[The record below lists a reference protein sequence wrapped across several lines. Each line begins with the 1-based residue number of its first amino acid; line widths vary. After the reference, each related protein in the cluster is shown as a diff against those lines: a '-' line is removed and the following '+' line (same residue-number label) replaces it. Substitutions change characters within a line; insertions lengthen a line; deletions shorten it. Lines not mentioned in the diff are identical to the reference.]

1 MTFRTKK
8 FAGVFLFFVL
18 TATTL
23 FAQADQAK
31 VTDAELNKFAAVFQ
45 QMRMMNQEV
54 QQKMAQVVA
63 EEEMEIQRFNEIHK
77 AQLDPAVEVETT
89 EKEKEAYEEIVSEI
103 EEVQLDFQ
111 ESVQENIEKSG
122 LTIERYKQIATQLQT
137 DAELQERLKNTFQ
150 K

>member
-8 FAGVFLFFVL
+8 FAGFFLFFVL

-31 VTDAELNKFAAVFQ
+31 VTDAELNKFATVFQ
-45 QMRMMNQEV
+45 QMRMMNQQV

-63 EEEMEIQRFNEIHK
+63 DEEMEIQRFNEIHK
-77 AQLDPAVEVETT
+77 AKMDPSIEAEATKE
-89 EKEKEAYEEIVSEI
+89 EKEAYKEIVAEI
-103 EEVQLDFQ
+103 EKVQLDFQ
-111 ESVQENIEKSG
+111 E
-122 LTIERYKQIATQLQT
+122 TIEEKIKESGMTVERYQQIATRLQT
-137 DAELQERLKNTFQ
+137 DAELQERLKNSFQ

>member
-8 FAGVFLFFVL
+8 ITGFFLFFVL

-45 QMRMMNQEV
+45 QMRMMNQQV

-63 EEEMEIQRFNEIHK
+63 DEEMEIQRFNEIHK
-77 AQLDPAVEVETT
+77 AKMDPSIETEAT
-89 EKEKEAYEEIVSEI
+89 KEEKEAYKEIVAEI
-103 EEVQLDFQ
+103 EKVQLDFQ
-111 ESVQENIEKSG
+111 E
-122 LTIERYKQIATQLQT
+122 TIEEKIQESGMTVERYQQIATRLQT
-137 DAELQERLKNTFQ
+137 DAELQERLKNSFQ

>member
-8 FAGVFLFFVL
+8 FTGFFLFFVL

-31 VTDAELNKFAAVFQ
+31 VTDAELNKFSAVFQ
-45 QMRMMNQEV
+45 KMRMMNQEV

-63 EEEMEIQRFNEIHK
+63 EEEMKIQRFNEIHK
-77 AQLDPAVEVETT
+77 AQLDTSVEVEVTEE
-89 EKEKEAYEEIVSEI
+89 EKETYREIVAEI

-111 ESVQENIEKSG
+111 ETIQENIEKSG
-122 LTIERYKQIATQLQT
+122 LSMERYQQIATQLQT
-137 DAELQERLKNTFQ
+137 NAQLQERLKSTLQ